1 MLSLTTAALP
11 IVHLQRSRLRRC
23 LSTMSR
29 NMASVTA
36 HVFVLWTVT
45 IIRHLLQT
53 ATSTSSDSST
63 LLSLALTTCA
73 ASIHLDWLYYRQSAT
88 IGCSCSLLTC
98 STSCYLLARQ
108 RHLHVQRLN
117 SRIHCI
123 HCHLSY
129 SLRFIVSLCP
139 TVCQSCDNYTV
150 PRFNVQLSC
159 YRSTGVLSYF
169 RLFSVQQTRPIIFN
183 SKLHCLHF
191 AVVFGTTGRPQSIL
205 IFSFG

>member
-98 STSCYLLARQ
+98 STSCYLLAR
-108 RHLHVQRLN
+108 LHVDTYMYNDSTVGYTAYTAICL
-117 SRIHCI
+117 ILCVL
-123 HCHLSY
+123 LSA
-129 SLRFIVSLCP
+129 C
-139 TVCQSCDNYTV
+139 
-150 PRFNVQLSC
+150 
-159 YRSTGVLSYF
+159 
-169 RLFSVQQTRPIIFN
+169 VQQSASLVITIPCPVLMFNCHVIGQPVFYHIFDC
-183 SKLHCLHF
+183 S
-191 AVVFGTTGRPQSIL
+191 VFSRLDQLYLIVNCTACIL
-205 IFSFG
+205 LLFLVQQVGPRAF

>member
-73 ASIHLDWLYYRQSAT
+73 ASIYLDWLYYRQSAT

-98 STSCYLLARQ
+98 STIAVTYLLAKDTYMYNDSTVGYTAYTAICLILCVLLSACVQ
-108 RHLHVQRLN
+108 QSASLVITIPCPILMFNCHVIGQPVFYH
-117 SRIHCI
+117 I
-123 HCHLSY
+123 
-129 SLRFIVSLCP
+129 F
-139 TVCQSCDNYTV
+139 D
-150 PRFNVQLSC
+150 
-159 YRSTGVLSYF
+159 
-169 RLFSVQQTRPIIFN
+169 FSVFSRLDQLYLIVNCT
-183 SKLHCLHF
+183 
-191 AVVFGTTGRPQSIL
+191 ASIL
-205 IFSFG
+205 LLFLVQQVGPRAF